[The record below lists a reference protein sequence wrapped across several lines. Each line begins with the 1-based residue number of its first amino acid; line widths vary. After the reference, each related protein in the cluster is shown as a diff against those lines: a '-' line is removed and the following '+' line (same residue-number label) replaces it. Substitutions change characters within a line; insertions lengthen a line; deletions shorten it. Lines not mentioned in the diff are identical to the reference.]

1 MDVTSPY
8 TNIPQEEGITIVSSA
23 YGNCHDKNPPH
34 IATNFL
40 REMLSLIIMKTSFQF
55 NGKDTETHETAMDMK
70 MAVAFANIYM
80 VSIEK
85 EILRQ
90 SVKKPLTRK
99 RFIDNVFS
107 LWDAD
112 EARNRTFY

>member
-1 MDVTSPY
+1 
-8 TNIPQEEGITIVSSA
+8 
-23 YGNCHDKNPPH
+23 
-34 IATNFL
+34 
-40 REMLSLIIMKTSFQF
+40 MLSLIIMKTSLQF
-55 NGKDTETHETAMDMK
+55 NGKDTETHGTAMDTK

-112 EARNRTFY
+112 EARNRTFYWARKFLPPNYKVYRWSLTIRNNILGHNSL